1 MDAYREGA
9 TGNTVLEKIKA
20 MKKSHRVPL
29 MIDQQP
35 RVSYDRSRGRR
46 IGMAL
51 EGNEMEGDESGLEGG
66 TNRDEREEVVF
77 DQESFAGIVHQMIW
91 KGDPAKR
98 LVAFGKIMRERVR
111 DAPRANFF
119 DGKLYFDEI
128 VEEQRR
134 VVALMDGANQEE
146 EWRAV
151 WKDGHTG

>member
-1 MDAYREGA
+1 MKAYREGA

-20 MKKSHRVPL
+20 MKKYHRVPL

-46 IGMAL
+46 IGM
-51 EGNEMEGDESGLEGG
+51 EGG
-66 TNRDEREEVVF
+66 SEGDEREEVVF
-77 DQESFAGIVHQMIW
+77 NQEGFAAKVHQMIW

-98 LVAFGKIMRERVR
+98 LVAFGKIMLERVR
-111 DAPRANFF
+111 DAPRANYF

-134 VVALMDGANQEE
+134 VDALMDGANQEE
-146 EWRAV
+146 EWRAI
-151 WKDGHTG
+151 WRDGDTG